1 MRAECIEAVS
11 QALGRQI
18 TQAEA
23 QNIEGRI
30 TVAMRRLAAED
41 RQGWLAKPQGD
52 RFMAAAERA
61 AQDVA
66 ADAALKRRRVALTAL
81 RHDAMRNYLADAKAR
96 NLKGGEIEA
105 LRRALAF
112 YSDGR
117 SGTISIETTASAI
130 RNEAIGQM
138 LDVFDVTR
146 GKVLGLFTNQEGVTN
161 LVRELRGQDSGSA
174 DAKAAAQAFQGVAER
189 LRQRFNRAGGD
200 VGRLEDW
207 GMPQS
212 HSQQLVARAG
222 KEAWVNDVLGAI
234 ERDRYTNP
242 DGSLMDDAQ
251 LAEFLGNAW
260 TSIATNG
267 ANKLEPGRPSGI
279 GMRANRGS
287 VERQVHFRDAEAY
300 LAYQQKYSDTPMLQ
314 TLLNHVDRMARDVA
328 LVESLGPNPNLMMR
342 YWSDVAKKQMTDANP
357 AQADAIAA
365 EVTKLETLYNE
376 VSGARKTVGSVGL
389 AEGFDTYRALN
400 VAARLGS
407 AAITAITDVGTQA
420 LTAVYNGLPITQMF
434 MNELRSL
441 NPASAA
447 DRRQALRA
455 GLGVQQFIGAV
466 NRWGVDGLA
475 QDGQVSGRI
484 ARYAQGA
491 AAGVMKL
498 SGMNA
503 LTGAGQQAFG
513 TVMMDSLG
521 SLSRSSV
528 GLSTLAGK
536 GGAFDADARLARRLQ
551 SYGIGDAEFGV
562 WQLARPEDWRG
573 TGDTVLTAESVYRV
587 PDEVLAPLAAQH
599 GTTPAALRERAATK
613 LMAVVEAETSM
624 AIIEP
629 GARERAA
636 MFGSFNQRRG
646 GLITELV
653 RSGLQFKSFPF
664 AMMMRHGYRAMG
676 QATGTGKGA
685 YVASLAA
692 LTTVMGGIAIQLGE
706 VASGRDPRDMTDPRF
721 VGAAFMKGGALG
733 IYGDFLFSDYTRYG
747 GTLASVIGGPILGD
761 AETLFRATMGNAQL
775 LADGK
780 EAKGAAAV
788 QLLKGKVPF
797 ANLWYTKA
805 ATDRLIFNQLQEM
818 ASPGY
823 TRRMEQRARKEFKQR
838 YWASPD
844 GRRVRTPDLGAAVG
858 E

>member
-23 QNIEGRI
+23 QDIENRI
-30 TVAMRRLAAED
+30 TQAMRRLAAED
-41 RQGWLAKPQGD
+41 RQGWLAMSQGD

-105 LRRALAF
+105 LKRALAF

-117 SGTISIETTASAI
+117 SGTISLESTAAAI
-130 RNEAIGQM
+130 RNESIGQM

-146 GKVLGLFTNQEGVTN
+146 GKVLGLFTNQEGVLN
-161 LVRELRGQDSGSA
+161 LVRELRGRDSGSA
-174 DAKAAAQAFQGVAER
+174 EAKAAARAFQGVAER

-200 VGRLEDW
+200 IGRLEDW

-222 KEAWVNDVLGAI
+222 REAWVNDVLGAI
-234 ERDRYTNP
+234 DRDRYTNP
-242 DGSLMDDAQ
+242 DGTLMDDSQ
-251 LAEFLGNAW
+251 LAAFLGNAW

-267 ANKLEPGRPSGI
+267 ANKVEPGRPSGI

-328 LVESLGPNPNLMMR
+328 LVESLGPNPNLMMQ
-342 YWSDVAKKQMTDANP
+342 YWADVARKQMTEANP
-357 AQADAIAA
+357 VQTDSIEADIA
-365 EVTKLETLYNE
+365 KLETLYNE

-407 AAITAITDVGTQA
+407 AAITAVTDIGTQA
-420 LTAVYNGLPITQMF
+420 LTAVYNGLPVTQMF

-441 NPASAA
+441 NPASAT

-475 QDGQVSGRI
+475 QDAQVSGRI

-491 AAGVMKL
+491 AAAVMKM

-521 SLSRSSV
+521 SLSRTA
-528 GLSTLAGK
+528 GRLGDLAAGR
-536 GGAFDADARLARRLQ
+536 GGDARLAARLQ
-551 SYGIGDAEFGV
+551 TYGIGDAEFGV
-562 WQLARPEDWRG
+562 WQLAKPEDWRG
-573 TGDTVLTAESVYRV
+573 LGDTVLTAESVYRV
-587 PDEVLAPLAAQH
+587 PDEALVSLAEAH
-599 GTTPAALRERAATK
+599 GTTPTALRERAATK

-636 MFGSFNQRRG
+636 LFGNFNQRRG
-646 GLITELV
+646 SLPTELY
-653 RSGLQFKSFPF
+653 RSALQFKSFPI
-664 AMMMRHGYRAMG
+664 AMMMRHGARAFG
-676 QATGTGKGA
+676 QATGAGRAA
-685 YVASLAA
+685 YVAGLVG
-692 LTTVMGGIAIQLGE
+692 LTTVMGGIALQLNE
-706 VASGRDPRDMTDPRF
+706 VASGRDPVDMTDPRF
-721 VGAAFMKGGALG
+721 VGQAFMKGGALG
-733 IYGDFLFSDYTRYG
+733 IYGDFLFSDYTRFG
-747 GTLASVIGGPILGD
+747 GTLAGVVGGPILGD
-761 AETLFRATMGNAQL
+761 IETLMRATMGNVQRSTE
-775 LADGK
+775 GK
-780 EAKGAAAV
+780 EASGAAAV

-805 ATDRLIFNQLQEM
+805 ATDRLIFNQLQEL

-823 TRRMEQRARKEFKQR
+823 TRRMEQRARREFNQQ

-844 GRRVRTPDLGAAVG
+844 GRRVRVPDLGAALG